1 MARSRLMRHINAAF
15 LVIGAA
21 ALAWMVHHIGLDR
34 LRDGMAQ
41 VGAGFAAL
49 CAVHFT
55 AIVVDSITLRA
66 CAGDPGQAIP
76 LRSYVR
82 VSLAGHAINEATPLG
97 KLGEITKFTLLS
109 EHLPTRRSAAA
120 LIVQNLVMGIA
131 NCALIAIAP
140 LVAILALD
148 VHGRVATVFLVTAG
162 AFTVIG
168 VVFVWLLY
176 RGFGDLPF
184 RLLRLLGFGDER
196 VARWQASWERTETL
210 WRDATGNRGRMRT
223 AWLSQLASRAI
234 SIGENALILHFL
246 GADNAI
252 AIATIS
258 MASFQL
264 IHWTTSFVPLQTG
277 TAEGSAYVLFEKI
290 GLAPHLGVVMELV
303 RKVRRLAFI
312 GIGVGLLGWST
323 FRQLASAPAAA
334 PELDQSES
342 TTAPSRSP

>member
-1 MARSRLMRHINAAF
+1 MRRINAAF

-21 ALAWMVHHIGLDR
+21 ALAWMVHHIGLDT

-41 VGAGFAAL
+41 VGFGFAAL
-49 CAVHFT
+49 CAVHLL

-66 CAGDPGQAIP
+66 CAGDPGQKVP

-97 KLGEITKFTLLS
+97 KLGEVTKFTLLS
-109 EHLPTRRSAAA
+109 EHLPARRSAAA

-131 NCALIAIAP
+131 NCALVAIAP
-140 LVAILALD
+140 LIAILALD
-148 VHGRVATVFLVTAG
+148 VEGRVATVFLITAG
-162 AFTVIG
+162 AFTAIG
-168 VVFVWLLY
+168 LVSVWLLY
-176 RGFGDLPF
+176 RGIGEIPF
-184 RLLRLLGFGDER
+184 RLLRVLGFGEQR
-196 VARWQASWERTETL
+196 VDRWRDSWKRVEEL
-210 WRDATGNRGRMRT
+210 WHDATGNRGRMRT

-234 SIGENALILHFL
+234 SVGENALILAFL

-258 MASFQL
+258 LASFQL

-277 TAEGSAYVLFEKI
+277 TAEGTAYVLFRSI
-290 GLAPHLGVVMELV
+290 GLAPHIGVLMELV

-323 FRQLASAPAAA
+323 FRQLATSRETPS
-334 PELDQSES
+334 LDQSES
-342 TTAPSRSP
+342 TTAPTRSP